1 MPDYLKVLKYA
12 PREYA
17 QGPVHV
23 LLDVRVSCL
32 IGIKS
37 SKYPYGMVVRFGRP
51 RVSRRKKTPG
61 GAGTHTG
68 RTGAHGYTDHTDEP
82 PRKPKPES
90 VFERVGGPVSH
101 PTGVLVVKSHL
112 KRLSEIISDRDDDHL
127 SRLNGTSQ
135 VFNCFHE
142 GS

>member
-1 MPDYLKVLKYA
+1 MSSSPDGRASTKSSVHVHVRQYRRAPGEGALLEALVPDYLKVLKYA

-68 RTGAHGYTDHTDEP
+68 HTGHADAFTGSCQRAEA
-82 PRKPKPES
+82 S
-90 VFERVGGPVSH
+90 SH
-101 PTGVLVVKSHL
+101 AS
-112 KRLSEIISDRDDDHL
+112 S
-127 SRLNGTSQ
+127 
-135 VFNCFHE
+135 
-142 GS
+142 